1 MFDFDEL
8 DALEAEAERA
18 TIEEKSQQTTGDVSE
33 NRWDQFVKK
42 VRPRKSFV
50 DAGASGSV
58 VDASQ
63 PSVDASQPLVS
74 TEGSNA
80 DSLSV
85 EQQIQEALKKAVVRR
100 RQEAGIQ
107 ENPSA
112 EEDKSYDWPN
122 QHLGDWQG
130 SNSAFTG
137 HQEYSWP
144 QLYGMQP
151 SLVTQSD
158 GHCTIGSSWAQP
170 QSAAW
175 RMGCLPHPPDSQ
187 LGAWHPWPRT
197 SVSQPRPWAS
207 EPKSEP
213 LNVPAP
219 VDEAQIE
226 DPGEGA
232 IPELP
237 AREETSAQE
246 ELGETPI
253 TPMPELPVPV
263 PVSQPSPYDLRNN
276 WRQQVAKR
284 IAEKPVKVRKDRSRQ
299 KLYPEDYSIQRNNAS
314 AKKMEDEE
322 LELIGK
328 SLLSMYA
335 RHQSEDA
342 CAQPVHG
349 GG

>member
-8 DALEAEAERA
+8 DALEAEHAA
-18 TIEEKSQQTTGDVSE
+18 IEEKSQQTTVDVSE
-33 NRWDQFVKK
+33 KTQ
-42 VRPRKSFV
+42 PL
-50 DAGASGSV
+50 

-80 DSLSV
+80 DSLTV

-107 ENPSA
+107 KDPSA
-112 EEDKSYDWPN
+112 EEDKPYDWPN

-144 QLYGMQP
+144 QFYGMQP

-187 LGAWHPWPRT
+187 LGAWHPWPST
-197 SVSQPRPWAS
+197 SVSQPRPWA
-207 EPKSEP
+207 SEP

-232 IPELP
+232 VPQLLAP
-237 AREETSAQE
+237 EETSAQE
-246 ELGETPI
+246 ELGETRI
-253 TPMPELPVPV
+253 TPMPELPVPD
-263 PVSQPSPYDLRNN
+263 SQPSPYQYDLRSN